1 MASEL
6 IFTCAGGRVS
16 MPAPPLND
24 RRDGGHLVVSPPRD
38 VWDRTALSRAELA
51 AWSELVAATGHA
63 MLEALRQLEGGCINY
78 WDAGNWSLHDDAE
91 PKGPKT
97 GRGHRH
103 LHLHVFG
110 RSRSAESP
118 SWAWGEAPRFPAF
131 ADRLSWAAA
140 FEPLDDDECAR
151 IARGIAARWE
161 RP

>member
-1 MASEL
+1 
-6 IFTCAGGRVS
+6 

-38 VWDRTALSRAELA
+38 VWDRSALSRVELA

-63 MLEALRQLEGGCINY
+63 MLDVLPQLEGGCINY

-91 PKGPKT
+91 PRGPKI
-97 GRGHRH
+97 GRAHRH

-110 RSRSAESP
+110 RSRSAVSAAW
-118 SWAWGEAPRFPAF
+118 SWGEAPRFPAF
-131 ADRLSWAAA
+131 VDRVAWAAS
-140 FEPLDDDECAR
+140 FRPLDHDECAR
-151 IARGIAARWE
+151 ITASIAARWG